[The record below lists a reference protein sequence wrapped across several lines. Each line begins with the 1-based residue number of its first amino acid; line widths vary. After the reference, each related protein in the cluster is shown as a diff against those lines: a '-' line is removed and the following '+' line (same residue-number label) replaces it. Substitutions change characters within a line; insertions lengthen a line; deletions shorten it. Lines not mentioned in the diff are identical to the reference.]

1 MLDIR
6 EEQLSVNVNDK
17 VEEGIID
24 IFKAGNTVQLPVI
37 DDNMHVIG
45 IVDIYDVIANMGKPI
60 EDIMIG
66 DVEVAGKDKGVF
78 SFKNY
83 RQDILPIVDADKKLK
98 GFVNKNISKVYLPNR

>member
-60 EDIMIG
+60 E
-66 DVEVAGKDKGVF
+66 A
-78 SFKNY
+78 
-83 RQDILPIVDADKKLK
+83 L
-98 GFVNKNISKVYLPNR
+98 

>member
-45 IVDIYDVIANMGKPI
+45 IVDIYDVIANMGRPI
-60 EDIMIG
+60 KDIKM
-66 DVEVAGKDKGVF
+66 VA
-78 SFKNY
+78 
-83 RQDILPIVDADKKLK
+83 L
-98 GFVNKNISKVYLPNR
+98 

>member
-24 IFKAGNTVQLPVI
+24 IFKGGNTVQLPVI

-60 EDIMIG
+60 E
-66 DVEVAGKDKGVF
+66 A
-78 SFKNY
+78 
-83 RQDILPIVDADKKLK
+83 L
-98 GFVNKNISKVYLPNR
+98 

>member
-60 EDIMIG
+60 EDIMM
-66 DVEVAGKDKGVF
+66 VAQLIKGEPTDFNIDALKF
-78 SFKNY
+78 SRFKK
-83 RQDILPIVDADKKLK
+83 A
-98 GFVNKNISKVYLPNR
+98 